1 MKVYGNNKNPILLFL
16 VLIFILLLFLPY
28 KSQNQKNIFWDYYE
42 KISTYDL
49 GASSIHELFEGSI
62 KNPKNYIKFIKKAP
76 KAIKNVAFGVER
88 DEEIPTL
95 SIDIKFK
102 NYKKLLEDR
111 DSALLNGIGYNYR
124 KVKAEITFNE
134 KKINSKIRLKGHL
147 SDHWRSKHRMSFR
160 VELKGD
166 NSILGFKEFSLH
178 KPSARQHP
186 YDQSFQDLQ
195 RDVGNISPQHNYVKL
210 TINGEDW
217 GVMNIEEHLTKEML
231 EKQKFKESIIVE
243 FGNEKHDIYKR
254 TVNEIYEDYTISD
267 PYINVN
273 ILNEK
278 KYLNK
283 EIFRKYYSYITK
295 ESVKKNCEIYD
306 NDSFTKS
313 LILSLIWNNT
323 HSLFNQNSRYYF
335 NPYNLKLIPITTDQ
349 SFFSKI
355 NEKIQLPAPY
365 DSIISTE
372 SFKENFNKNLEVVN
386 KSITKL
392 PRILNKWQNYFPL
405 DSKIKTDVIFDN
417 HRLIIKDYKA
427 VIKGNELTNNKLK
440 LNQINETK
448 SSNLFDHIHAKH
460 FENGEIHI
468 YNLTREDILI
478 KSIKSDSINLQ
489 IKDRFIIKGKTPNDF
504 KPHIIKTNIKGIND
518 NKIEITTELISGGLF
533 QNHERKYLIGYT
545 LLVDN
550 INNPLEKTTNL
561 NDHIFLQKINESNY
575 FIKKGKWVV
584 DKPVVIKNNL
594 TIEKGTELLFKEN
607 TYIIINGKLLIE
619 GTEDEKII
627 LKALDKNWKG
637 IFVYEAN
644 GKSIINHAKI
654 SDLTFLSDGILE
666 LTGGINFY
674 KSNVEILNTSF
685 TNTSAEDFLNI
696 VHSNFLISNTN
707 FSNASSDA
715 FDSDFS
721 TGEIRNSFFNQIKG
735 DGVDFSGSE
744 VNLNNNIFKNIKDKA
759 ISAGE
764 KSNLTIKNIIAD
776 SIGVG
781 ISSKDASIVSIEN
794 STFSNYK
801 LHALMTYQKKSFYG
815 VPSLTGNNISFDKI
829 DSSLLR
835 QKKSYMTVNN
845 EVVKESDIDIEELYQ
860 SEIMKK

>member
-1 MKVYGNNKNPILLFL
+1 MKVHGKNKNPILLFL
-16 VLIFILLLFLPY
+16 VLLIIAILFLPF
-28 KSQNQKNIFWDYYE
+28 KSYNQKNIFWDYYE
-42 KISTYDL
+42 KISTYDI

-62 KNPKNYIKFIKKAP
+62 KNPRNFLKFIKKAP
-76 KAIKNVAFGVER
+76 KALKNAVLGVER
-88 DEEIPTL
+88 DEDLPIL

-124 KVKAEITFNE
+124 KVKAEITFNN

-195 RDVGNISPQHNYVKL
+195 RDISNISPKHNYVKL
-210 TINGEDW
+210 YVNGEDW
-217 GVMNIEEHLTKEML
+217 GVMNIEEHLTKELL

-254 TVNEIYEDYTISD
+254 TVNEIYEDYKVSD

-273 ILNEK
+273 ILDEK
-278 KYLNK
+278 KYLNQN
-283 EIFRKYYSYITK
+283 IFRKYYSYISQ
-295 ESVKKNCEIYD
+295 ESILKNSEIYD

-349 SFFSKI
+349 SFFSEI

-365 DSIISTE
+365 ERVILTK
-372 SFKENFNKNLEVVN
+372 SFEERFDKNLQIVN
-386 KSITKL
+386 KSLFKL
-392 PRILNKWQNYFPL
+392 PKIINKWQKYFPL
-405 DSKIKTDVIFDN
+405 DPLIDTDIIFDN
-417 HRLIIKDYKA
+417 HKLINKDFKD
-427 VIKGNELTNNKLK
+427 VIKQEVSNNNLK
-440 LNQINETK
+440 VNQINEIQ
-448 SSNLFDHIHAKH
+448 SLNLLDHIHAKH

-468 YNLTREDILI
+468 FNLTREDLLI
-478 KSIKSDSINLQ
+478 KAIKSDSMNLQ
-489 IKDRFIIKGKTPNDF
+489 IENNLIIKGKAHSNYV
-504 KPHIIKTNIKGIND
+504 PHIIKTNLKGIFD
-518 NKIEITTELISGGLF
+518 NKIEITTKLVNGKLI
-533 QNHERKYLIGYT
+533 QNHQRKHLLGYT
-545 LLVDN
+545 ILVEN
-550 INNPLEKTTNL
+550 LKNPLKGKTNL
-561 NDHIFLQKINESNY
+561 DKYDFFQKIDEENY

-584 DKPVVIKNNL
+584 DQPITIKKNL
-594 TIEKGTELLFKEN
+594 TIQKGTELLFKEGA
-607 TYIIINGKLLIE
+607 YLIINGKLSIQ
-619 GTEDEKII
+619 GTEKEKVI
-627 LKALDKNWKG
+627 LRALNKNWKG
-637 IFVYEAN
+637 IYVYESI
-644 GKSIINHAKI
+644 GKSIINHCTI
-654 SDLTFLSDGILE
+654 SDVTFLRDGILE

-674 KSNVEILNTSF
+674 KANVDILNTSF

-696 VHSNFLISNTN
+696 VHSDFFISNTK
-707 FSNASSDA
+707 FINASSDA

-721 TGEIRNSFFNQIKG
+721 EGKIENSFFNHISG
-735 DGVDFSGSE
+735 DGVDFSGSK
-744 VNLNNNIFKNIKDKA
+744 VSLIDNNFKNIRDKA

-764 KSNLTIKNIIAD
+764 KSNLKVKNIIVD
-776 SIGVG
+776 SVGVG
-781 ISSKDASIVSIEN
+781 ISSKDASIVSLEN
-794 STFSNYK
+794 SKFSNYK
-801 LHALMTYQKKSFYG
+801 LYALMTYQKKSFYG
-815 VPSLTGNNISFDKI
+815 APTLTGNNISFDNI
-829 DSSLLR
+829 DLSCLR
-835 QKKSYMTVNN
+835 QINSNMIVN
-845 EVVKESDIDIEELYQ
+845 KITIESSNIDVDNLYQ